1 MKGSTAMKEKGRES
15 YTEYHRFLGKYK
27 KYWFFLW
34 AEQVCAPTEY
44 QVDHQM
50 GLTVGTKNFERS
62 CGKVEEMLSMGILKP
77 EIFEQIEV
85 GRSLPGEDLN
95 YPNDNYGKGG

>member
-15 YTEYHRFLGKYK
+15 YTEYHRFLRKYK

-50 GLTVGTKNFERS
+50 G
-62 CGKVEEMLSMGILKP
+62 
-77 EIFEQIEV
+77 
-85 GRSLPGEDLN
+85 
-95 YPNDNYGKGG
+95 